1 MYIYLYLSTDLF
13 QGCTGQVRLQHHE
26 AVLLFSQVPHVSIRL
41 PVMQGHRGQVVE
53 RRVQIVSHVG
63 WTWAGGKVE
72 IVKEADSVYVLKVY
86 HRTCHK
92 EDLRFRGWH
101 YKSFFPWRMHEPKG
115 PPLEVAL
122 IFLMCTSTTK
132 TGWVLKK
139 DWGVGRIALH
149 CKGYTR
155 EQLPQNCRLWV
166 KISLFVIFHIYSN
179 TYCSDL
185 TCTKLHIHATAL
197 VYLLLVIIICIST
210 YLWYQRFCQ
219 RSGLASPP
227 WSAWDHGGQP
237 GHQRIILVIVLAVNQ
252 PSR

>member
-1 MYIYLYLSTDLF
+1 MTLQIILSLT
-13 QGCTGQVRLQHHE
+13 H
-26 AVLLFSQVPHVSIRL
+26 AW
-41 PVMQGHRGQVVE
+41 VE
-53 RRVQIVSHVG
+53 
-63 WTWAGGKVE
+63 VE
-72 IVKEADSVYVLKVY
+72 
-86 HRTCHK
+86 
-92 EDLRFRGWH
+92 
-101 YKSFFPWRMHEPKG
+101 
-115 PPLEVAL
+115 L
-122 IFLMCTSTTK
+122 IFLYVHKHDK

-139 DWGVGRIALH
+139 DWGVGRIASH
-149 CKGYTR
+149 CKGYTH